1 MSRLLVIAWLAMF
14 CLAGCGGSPQD
25 AEAEIRSWLAD
36 GEAAAEDKD
45 RRALMKMV
53 SAGYSDSRGNDR
65 AAIENMLR
73 FYFLRQNTVA
83 LLSKIDSLEV
93 YDGTAAEVRMTVGM
107 AGSNNAPLGFSADAY
122 RFALELELIDDE
134 WQLTS
139 ARWGRLGEDI

>member
-1 MSRLLVIAWLAMF
+1 MSRLLLIAWLATL

-53 SAGYSDSRGNDR
+53 SSGYSDSRGNDR

>member
-1 MSRLLVIAWLAMF
+1 MGRLLIAWLAVC
-14 CLAGCGGSPQD
+14 CLAGCGGSPDD
-25 AEAEIRSWLAD
+25 AETQIRSWLAA

-53 SAGYSDSRGNDR
+53 SPGYTDSRGNDR
-65 AAIENMLR
+65 AAIENLLR
-73 FYFLRQNTVA
+73 FYFLRQSSVT

-93 YDGTAAEVRMTVGM
+93 FDGTAAEVRMTVGM
-107 AGSNNAPLGFSADAY
+107 AGGNDAPLGFSADAY

-134 WQLTS
+134 WQLKS